1 VLCSFKPSFYC
12 SYHIVVRLELPDV
25 SPMLE
30 TDIAPSVSLQFYVE
44 TSVKLWLKD
53 EDTDLCRHGIEES
66 ILHQGWPTSI
76 HISKHFFIIP
86 N

>member
-1 VLCSFKPSFYC
+1 VLCSFKRRFYC
-12 SYHIVVRLELPDV
+12 CYPIVIRLDLPDV

-30 TDIAPSVSLQFYVE
+30 TDIAPVRLQFYVE

-53 EDTDLCRHGIEES
+53 DDTDLYRHRIKES

-76 HISKHFFIIP
+76 HIIR
-86 N
+86 